1 VKAARYMS
9 FAIGL
14 AASALALVAMTRYS
28 GSAIVFVVFNVC
40 FLACVGLLFPQPRL
54 YVYTFLALLLALG
67 LWAKTIVHTLW
78 SLPFLEPVG
87 DFGNT
92 PAEWDHALLA
102 MSAGALGL
110 ALARAVHLWVA
121 RRRPG
126 EAMSLGP
133 APSWFVRHRKL
144 LWIVTLGAVVGVN
157 AANLHFAFF
166 QIGVNPKLLLPL
178 RLHILVAWLVNI
190 GFALAIA
197 TLLWWDYRTRAEG
210 LGFALAAPLV
220 EALVSAASTLSRIG
234 YLVHAV
240 PYGLTLWEQRRRALA
255 RALRPRQV
263 MAFAAGFVVLFAAAT
278 LAVFALRLQV
288 FPQIDRSTG
297 LQGDASVQNNLAV
310 ELPQLV
316 VRRWVGLEPVLAV
329 GALPGRGSELLFA
342 ALTDSAKGAGDSLY
356 QRVSKLQPY
365 HVDPKRFTFLTNAG
379 PVAVFLFSGSY
390 AVVFLGMAL
399 VMLALAFTEEAA
411 RVLTG
416 NPFLLAVGGAAMAN
430 VASQTTFFYL
440 TAVFLLQFWVAVAF
454 IAAAERVRVH

>member
-1 VKAARYMS
+1 MTAARYV
-9 FAIGL
+9 AWAVGL
-14 AASALALVAMTRYS
+14 AATAAALIAMTRYS
-28 GSAIVFVVFNVC
+28 GSAFVFIIFNVC
-40 FLACVGLLFPQPRL
+40 FFVCVGLLLPQPRL
-54 YVYTFLALLLALG
+54 YVYTFLAPLLALG

-87 DFGNT
+87 DFGNA

-110 ALARAVHLWVA
+110 AAARAVHLWLA
-121 RRRPG
+121 RRRPR
-126 EAMSLGP
+126 EAMSARA

-144 LWIVTLGAVVGVN
+144 LWIATLAAVVGVN
-157 AANLHFAFF
+157 AANLQFAFF

-178 RLHILVAWLVNI
+178 RLHILVAWLINI
-190 GFALAIA
+190 GFALVIA
-197 TLLWWDYRTRAEG
+197 TLLWWEYRIRPERLA
-210 LGFALAAPLV
+210 LSLAAPLV
-220 EALVSAASTLSRIG
+220 EALLSAASALSRIG
-234 YLVHAV
+234 YLVHAL
-240 PYGLTLWEQRRRALA
+240 PYGLALWEERRRTLMG
-255 RALRPRQV
+255 ALRARHLA
-263 MAFAAGFVVLFAAAT
+263 AFAGGFVVLLGAAT
-278 LAVFALRLQV
+278 LAVFALRLQI
-288 FPQIDRSTG
+288 FPLIDRSTG
-297 LQGDASVQNNLAV
+297 LQGEVSIQKNLAV

-329 GALPGRGSELLFA
+329 GALPGRGSELLVA
-342 ALTDSAKGAGDSLY
+342 ALTDSAKRASDSLY

-365 HVDPKRFTFLTNAG
+365 RVDPKQFTFLTNAG

-399 VMLALAFTEEAA
+399 LMLALAFTEETA
-411 RVLTG
+411 RALTG